1 MRLSNWNIHV
11 SNCTKYH
18 LRGDYFLFA
27 ISICTVSR
35 LMEMHPVSLNRTS
48 YPHAEVCAAC
58 FSPVF
63 GCPVCKKNNVTDFN
77 CLLRSQ
83 LMTSS
88 SDAVPQ
94 APCWSQRVFFRQ
106 RKTNKSNSEYKGR
119 TKETIKMMLQNA
131 VPAITEAGEC
141 RSRAPLKK

>member
-18 LRGDYFLFA
+18 LRRDYFLFA

-35 LMEMHPVSLNRTS
+35 LMEMHPVSFNRTF
-48 YPHAEVCAAC
+48 YPHAEVC

-63 GCPVCKKNNVTDFN
+63 GCPVFKKNNVTDLN
-77 CLLRSQ
+77 CLLCSQ

-88 SDAVPQ
+88 FDAVPQ
-94 APCWSQRVFFRQ
+94 APCWSQCVFFRQ
-106 RKTNKSNSEYKGR
+106 RKMNKSDSEYKGR
-119 TKETIKMMLQNA
+119 TNETIKMMLQNA

-141 RSRAPLKK
+141 CSRAPLKK